1 MLKRAGRYEI
11 LAELG
16 RGGFGQVYRAKDPTL
31 DSLVAIKTLSVDNDA
46 AVLARFRNEAAA
58 SRRLRHPNI
67 VTIYDFG
74 EQDGLP
80 FIVMELLEGQ
90 DLQHVIEGR
99 KPLPLWHKIQIMIQ
113 VASGLADAHAH
124 GIVHRDVKPANIM
137 LLPDGNVK
145 IMDFGIALVSQET
158 QNRLTPRGAVIGT
171 FRYMAPEQFRGSQ
184 QDARGDIF
192 AYGVVFYELLSG
204 IHPFHAPEPAAAMYN
219 ILNLEPVSIR
229 ELCPECPEQLDAVI
243 SRLLQKDPEFRYQN
257 LEDVLFDC
265 EPILQ
270 DLKRDRAHDLF
281 EEVKQ
286 AHGSGHIET
295 AQVMLRQVMELDPS
309 YPGAR
314 DLRERLQAELRRS
327 AVRPRIEA
335 LSAEALAQMAAGN
348 PAEALQKF
356 ESALRLDPSDFT
368 LKSWIEQ
375 AKAALEQSRQV
386 ARLLA
391 DAERALRSGDLT
403 GAHRIARQAAELAPS
418 DQRVRE
424 TLGRTEAALAE
435 QERQSRLTDNLAK
448 AQRLVEIRSWDQAA
462 IVVDQL
468 EREFPRNREVRD
480 LLKILHAGRLAEEQQ
495 QKLSAGLLAAR
506 HDVQGRNLEA
516 ARARLEALHSDFPSE
531 ADVEQ
536 LLRYVTSEIEVE
548 RQREVVNRS
557 LSESRALAEQNQF
570 AAAAEVLEAALGSY
584 PNHPILR
591 RELRSATTALQK
603 TQRDAA
609 LNQALS
615 SAKALQAQGNLEEA
629 LAPLES
635 FSSKYGPE
643 PAIEE
648 LHRAIGRDREAARRA
663 AELRKMVLRINN
675 LLSQDQAE
683 EATLLL
689 EASPT
694 PIKAAPEITQL
705 RVRVQA
711 QLDRQKERR
720 AALDQALADADA
732 HRQRSDFDHAL
743 RILEEFTTRYGADP
757 KIGEIEKSIRRD
769 QGEAQ
774 RRAEEFRN
782 LVNRASEFL
791 AEGKPAEATQLLRSR
806 PGYFQDDAE
815 VTKLLDEAELQ
826 VRKQGEREAALQEA
840 ISAAGRR
847 QQQGQ
852 FEEALEL
859 LEAFLRQYGADGR
872 VTALQQTIRTSR
884 DAARRAEEIRQLETR
899 AQSLLDQNDAQ
910 AAAAMLQQAPSL
922 VNESDDLRELLRNA
936 QAVLAAQQ
944 AREFVQATVAQAQS
958 RANRGEFQA
967 ALAAIDGGL
976 QHFPA
981 EPALQSARAEVV
993 AAQAAQER
1001 DQYRAQIIAEV
1012 NALIARHDYSRA
1024 SSVQEKALGKLA
1036 GDLQI
1041 QSLKAE
1047 IEAHRRDWEALQTE
1061 QKIQDTA
1068 RRAHELLQGKPAESV
1083 ALIEKLCAQHPNR
1096 PELITQLNE
1105 AREAALQAAERE
1117 LIQEAEKLCEKEK
1130 FSEAIAKLTKAGRE
1144 TAEVQAA
1151 RQRVESRWAAAVNER
1166 IAKALQ
1172 SAQELA
1178 ARKPA
1183 QAVRDLEKLRKQFPG
1198 RPEIESAIENHRQ
1211 ALLEQERAREEA
1223 RRQATEIATAASAV
1237 SGTVAPQVE
1246 PQQVQTAAPISRRWI
1261 YSAAGIIAAGTI
1273 AVVIWWIAHAK
1284 HVPPAITLVPIEVRT
1299 DPQGA
1304 SVRIGDQSCVTPKC
1318 QLDLR
1323 PGTYS
1328 VQAQLQGYESV
1339 QQALSVR
1346 GAQPASLDLTL
1357 RPLRLPP
1364 PPPTNT
1370 AGRLIV
1376 QTGLPDVSVIVDN
1389 LPRGRT
1395 DASGNFGMP
1404 VEAATHTVRVE
1415 KAGYEAH
1422 EQRVKVGKLA
1432 SETVAF
1438 RLAPEMA
1445 TLELRGAPAGVELH
1459 AGSRLI
1465 GRTNGSLFSAAVPPG
1480 DQLLR
1485 VTQDS
1490 ASREI
1495 SQRFDP
1501 GRTVALNWPNV
1512 APTPNVT
1519 PRAPV
1524 PAPVPPSQPPPP
1536 QTTID
1541 PAEQDWTLVRT
1552 TSNPEAIQNYL
1563 NKYPNTRHIAEARS
1577 LLDSLAW
1584 SRVNQND
1591 LQSLRDYLSRFQ
1603 GGAHTRDASERVAAL
1618 LWNSVNQKDEQGV
1631 RSFIEQNPNSP
1642 YKTQAQAVLDQL
1654 EKRRLDA
1661 EAQFKQELAKQEEAK
1676 QLAAQRSAILAV
1688 LDRLNAAFAQHKER
1702 ELKAVWQKPPQ
1713 AYLEAVNTAHSLVT
1727 FDAPQVVNLSGN
1739 TATVQANVASERSQ
1753 SRAAPVPV
1761 KLTLQKRGDD
1771 WVIVKLERQ

>member
-16 RGGFGQVYRAKDPTL
+16 RGGFGQVYRAIDPTL
-31 DSLVAIKTLSVDNDA
+31 DSMVAIKTLSVDNDA

-74 EQDGLP
+74 EQDGMP

-90 DLQHVIEGR
+90 DLQRVIESR

-192 AYGVVFYELLSG
+192 AYGLVFYELLSG

-229 ELCPECPEQLDAVI
+229 ELCPECPVQLEAVI

-281 EEVKQ
+281 AEVKA

-335 LSAEALAQMAAGN
+335 LSAEALEQMAAGN

-386 ARLLA
+386 ARMLA
-391 DAERALRSGDLT
+391 EAERALRSGDLT

-418 DQRVRE
+418 DKRARE
-424 TLGRTEAALAE
+424 ILGQTEAALAE
-435 QERQSRLTDNLAK
+435 QERQSRLSENLAK
-448 AQRLVEIRSWDQAA
+448 AQRLIEIRSWDQAA

-480 LLKILHAGRLAEEQQ
+480 LLKILHAGKLAEEQQ

-506 HDVQGRNLEA
+506 HDIQGRNLEA
-516 ARARLEALHSDFPSE
+516 ARSRLEALHSDFPS
-531 ADVEQ
+531 ASDVEQ
-536 LLRYVTSEIEVE
+536 LLRYVISEIETE

-570 AAAAEVLEAALGSY
+570 AAAAEVLQAALASY
-584 PNHPILR
+584 PNHPILQ

-603 TQRDAA
+603 AQRDAA

-615 SAKALQAQGNLEEA
+615 SAKAFQAQGNWEEA

-648 LHRAIGRDREAARRA
+648 LHRAIAHDREAARRA
-663 AELRKMVLRINN
+663 AQLREMVLRINN

-694 PIKAAPEITQL
+694 PIKAEPEITQL
-705 RVRVQA
+705 RVRAQA

-732 HRQRSDFDHAL
+732 HRQRSDFDRAL
-743 RILEEFTTRYGADP
+743 RIVAGFTTRYGADP
-757 KIGEIEKSIRRD
+757 QIGEIEKSIRRD

-815 VTKLLDEAELQ
+815 VTKLLDEAEFQ
-826 VRKQGEREAALQEA
+826 VRQQGEREAALQEA
-840 ISAAGRR
+840 ISAAARR

-852 FEEALEL
+852 FTEALEL
-859 LEAFLRQYGADGR
+859 LEAFLRQHGPDSR
-872 VTALQQTIRTSR
+872 VTALQQTIRTGR
-884 DAARRAEEIRQLETR
+884 DAARRAEEIRQLAGR
-899 AQSLLDQNDAQ
+899 ARSLMEQNHAQ
-910 AAAAMLQQAPSL
+910 AAAAMLKQAQSL
-922 VNESDDLRELLRNA
+922 VNESDDLRALLQNA
-936 QAVLAAQQ
+936 EAVLAAQE
-944 AREFVQATVAQAQS
+944 AREFVQAVVAQAQS
-958 RANRGEFQA
+958 CASRGELEA
-967 ALAAIDGGL
+967 AAAAIDSGL
-976 QHFPA
+976 QRFPS

-993 AAQAAQER
+993 AAQAARER
-1001 DQYRAQIIAEV
+1001 EQYRAQIIAEV
-1012 NALIARHDYSRA
+1012 HALIARHDYSRA
-1024 SSVQEKALGKLA
+1024 LSVQEKALGKLA
-1036 GDLQI
+1036 GDPRI
-1041 QSLKAE
+1041 QSLRAE
-1047 IEAHRRDWEALQTE
+1047 IEAHRHDWEALQTE

-1068 RRAHELLQGKPAESV
+1068 RRAQELLEGKPAESA
-1083 ALIEKLCAQHPNR
+1083 ALLEKLCAQHPNR
-1096 PELITQLNE
+1096 PELITQLNA

-1117 LIQEAEKLCEKEK
+1117 LIQEAEKLCDKEK
-1130 FSEAIAKLTKAGRE
+1130 FSEAVAKLSKASRE
-1144 TAEVQAA
+1144 TAPVQAA
-1151 RQRVESRWAAAVNER
+1151 RQRVESRWAAAVSER
-1166 IAKALQ
+1166 IAKAIH
-1172 SAQELA
+1172 SAEQVA

-1183 QAVRDLEKLRKQFPG
+1183 QALRDLEKLRKQFPG

-1211 ALLEQERAREEA
+1211 VLLEQEHAREEA
-1223 RRQATEIATAASAV
+1223 RRQAAEAATAASAV
-1237 SGTVAPQVE
+1237 PRTEAQQAE
-1246 PQQVQTAAPISRRWI
+1246 PQPVQKAGPSSRRWI
-1261 YSAAGIIAAGTI
+1261 YTAAGIVAAG
-1273 AVVIWWIAHAK
+1273 AVATGIWWSSHAK
-1284 HVPPAITLVPIEVRT
+1284 HVPPAISLVPVEVRT
-1299 DPQGA
+1299 TPQGA

-1318 QLDLR
+1318 RLDVQ

-1328 VQAQLQGYESV
+1328 VQAQLPGYEPA
-1339 QQALSVR
+1339 QQALNVQ
-1346 GAQPASLDLTL
+1346 GAQPASLDLIL
-1357 RPLRLPP
+1357 RPLRSAPP
-1364 PPPTNT
+1364 SAN
-1370 AGRLIV
+1370 AGGRLIV

-1389 LPRGRT
+1389 LQRGRT
-1395 DASGNFGMP
+1395 DASGNFSTP

-1415 KAGYEAH
+1415 KAGYQAH
-1422 EQRVKVGKLA
+1422 DQRVKIGKLA
-1432 SETVAF
+1432 SETVVF
-1438 RLAPEMA
+1438 QLAPEMA

-1465 GRTNGSLFSAAVPPG
+1465 GRTNGALFSAPVPPG

-1485 VTQDS
+1485 VTQGTS
-1490 ASREI
+1490 TREV
-1495 SQRFDP
+1495 SQRFEP
-1501 GRTVALNWPNV
+1501 GGKVALNWPSV
-1512 APTPNVT
+1512 APPPNVT
-1519 PRAPV
+1519 PPPATAP
-1524 PAPVPPSQPPPP
+1524 PPVPPSPPK
-1536 QTTID
+1536 ID

-1552 TSNPEAIQNYL
+1552 ASNPEAIQNYL
-1563 NKYPNTRHIAEARS
+1563 NKYPNSRHTAEARS

-1584 SRVNQND
+1584 ARVNQND
-1591 LQSLRDYLSRFQ
+1591 LQSLRDYLTRFP
-1603 GGAHTRDASERVAAL
+1603 GGAHAREASERIAAL
-1618 LWNSVNQKDEQGV
+1618 AWNSVNQKDEQAV
-1631 RSFIEQNPNSP
+1631 RSFIGQNPDSP
-1642 YKTQAQAVLDQL
+1642 YKSQAQAILDQL

-1661 EAQFKQELAKQEEAK
+1661 EAQLQQERAKQEEAK
-1676 QLAAQRSAILAV
+1676 QLAAQSGELLAV
-1688 LDRLNAAFAQHKER
+1688 LDRFNTAFAQHKQR
-1702 ELKAVWQKPPQ
+1702 ELKAVWPTAPQ
-1713 AYLEAVNTAHSLVT
+1713 IYLDAVVAPRSLVR
-1727 FDAPQVVNLSGN
+1727 FESPQVVNVSGN
-1739 TATVQANVASERSQ
+1739 TATLQANVASETTQ
-1753 SRAAPVPV
+1753 SRATPVPV

-1771 WVIVKLERQ
+1771 WIIVKLERR